1 MRLPLPAVAPRAQNG
16 IRILIAAEAAVKAG
30 KRADDVAFFKVAVM
44 AQNGAAVTQ
53 VGADVE
59 QVVRRFADVVF
70 PKRHN
75 LHQTARADAA
85 DRILAERAFHL
96 NQPQHNLCIQTG
108 PAAFILD
115 IDQQPA
121 PLLLIGDEPCQ
132 TCRHGGQPTFALF
145 RIVKHQPRRI
155 DAADGTPHHG
165 SHIVGK
171 RFFTLRA
178 GLCQRAEQQ
187 RAGSTQQA
195 AALQVGG

>member
-1 MRLPLPAVAPRAQNG
+1 
-16 IRILIAAEAAVKAG
+16 
-30 KRADDVAFFKVAVM
+30 M
-44 AQNGAAVTQ
+44 AQNRAAVTQ
-53 VGADVE
+53 VGTDVE

-75 LHQTARADAA
+75 LHQAARTDSADC
-85 DRILAERAFHL
+85 ILAERAFHL
-96 NQPQHNLCIQTG
+96 NQPQHNLRIQTG
-108 PAAFILD
+108 PTAFILD

-121 PLLLIGDEPCQ
+121 PLLLIGDKPCQ
-132 TCRHGGQPTFALF
+132 TYRHGGQPTFALF

-155 DAADGTPHHG
+155 YAADRAPHHG

-195 AALQVGG
+195 ASVRVDG